1 MQKIQIFTLNKEII
15 LAMAKK
21 IVRLSEAEFMS
32 MINEAIENVLIEMD
46 GKTAMRV
53 PNVSK
58 TAKGSIQRG
67 IYDKVINPSKAISND
82 RLIQKAQGMWT
93 RVEDHWLSGFKGVTF
108 KFFGE
113 DRIGIVANI
122 LFTFEK
128 LTKLSQD
135 KTILVGTVSYNNQ
148 SISGDGIIINFDK
161 GTVKYHEKGSRYQY
175 SLEIDNRMRPQWDA
189 LLEQLRMALNARK

>member
-1 MQKIQIFTLNKEII
+1 
-15 LAMAKK
+15 MAKK
-21 IVRLSEAEFMS
+21 IVRLSEAELMS
-32 MINEAIENVLIEMD
+32 MINEAVTNALEKD

-58 TAKGSIQRG
+58 TTRDDIQRG
-67 IYDKVINPSKAISND
+67 ISDKVINPTKTIPND
-82 RLIQKAQGMWT
+82 RLIQKAQGMAP
-93 RVEDHWLSGFKGVTF
+93 RVEDHWLRDFKGVTF

-113 DRIGIVANI
+113 DRIGIVFHI

-148 SISGDGIIINFDK
+148 SISGDRIIINFDK
-161 GTVKYHEKGSRYQY
+161 GTVKYHERGSRYRY
-175 SLEIDNRMRPQWDA
+175 SLEIDNRMKPQWDA
-189 LLEQLRMALNARK
+189 LLEQLKMALNARM